1 VYRKQ
6 GNFLISLICPFA
18 GERTVKSILTIY
30 FATLKVLI
38 VSSLVC
44 ITLLIFSNVVL
55 RYGFN
60 SGLFFSE
67 EISRLAFV
75 WLVFA
80 GAQLML
86 HENGHIGVDIVT
98 SRVSPTV
105 GKCLLLLTQVLML
118 YVTWLFLQGSWKQT
132 LINLHVGAPS
142 TDVSMALFYGA
153 GLVFSVLSAALITL
167 QMIDNLRKPAGSHKP
182 QIAEPDTHVAP
193 TTQAGV
199 LK

>member
-1 VYRKQ
+1 M
-6 GNFLISLICPFA
+6 
-18 GERTVKSILTIY
+18 KSILTIY

-105 GKCLLLLTQVLML
+105 GKYLLLLTQVLML
-118 YVTWLFLQGSWKQT
+118 YVTWLFLEGSWKHAVRHEPVRGAEYSQQGQLHGCDLRRIT
-132 LINLHVGAPS
+132 LLLRTVVTYRVIDCIPA
-142 TDVSMALFYGA
+142 A
-153 GLVFSVLSAALITL
+153 GPVAATVRLITW
-167 QMIDNLRKPAGSHKP
+167 
-182 QIAEPDTHVAP
+182 
-193 TTQAGV
+193 
-199 LK
+199 

>member
-1 VYRKQ
+1 MK
-6 GNFLISLICPFA
+6 
-18 GERTVKSILTIY
+18 TILAVY
-30 FATLKVLI
+30 FAALKVLI
-38 VSSLVC
+38 TASLVC
-44 ITLLIFSNVVL
+44 ITSLIFLNVVL

-86 HENGHIGVDIVT
+86 HENGHIGVDILT
-98 SRVSPTV
+98 SRVSPRV
-105 GKCLLLLTQVLML
+105 AKYMLLLTQVLML

-142 TDVSMALFYGA
+142 TGVSMALFYGA
-153 GLVFSVLSAALITL
+153 GLVFSVLSAALIATQL
-167 QMIDNLRKPAGSHKP
+167 IDNLRKPAGTHAP
-182 QIAEPDTHVAP
+182 DNDTHVASS
-193 TTQAGV
+193 TQPGV

>member
-1 VYRKQ
+1 MK
-6 GNFLISLICPFA
+6 
-18 GERTVKSILTIY
+18 TILNLY
-30 FATLKVLI
+30 FSTLKVLI
-38 VSSLVC
+38 CSTLVC
-44 ITLLIFSNVVL
+44 ITTLIFLNVVL

-86 HENGHIGVDIVT
+86 HENGHIGVDMLT
-98 SRVSPTV
+98 SRVSPKV
-105 GKCLLLLTQVLML
+105 AKAMLVLSQVLML
-118 YVTWLFLQGSWKQT
+118 YVTWLFLVGSWKQT

-142 TDVSMALFYGA
+142 TGVSMALFYGA
-153 GLVFSVLSAALITL
+153 GLVFSVLSMGLIFVQL
-167 QMIDNLRKPAGSHKP
+167 IGNLRTPAS
-182 QIAEPDTHVAP
+182 QIGQQLRDNAAQLAP
-193 TTQAGV
+193 SSESGV

>member
-1 VYRKQ
+1 MKV
-6 GNFLISLICPFA
+6 
-18 GERTVKSILTIY
+18 ILNLY
-30 FATLKVLI
+30 FNTLKVLI
-38 VSSLVC
+38 CSTLVC
-44 ITLLIFSNVVL
+44 ITTLIFLNVVL

-86 HENGHIGVDIVT
+86 HENGHIGVDMLT
-98 SRVSPTV
+98 SRVSPRV
-105 GKCLLLLTQVLML
+105 ARVMLVVSQGLML

-142 TDVSMALFYGA
+142 TGVSMALFHGA
-153 GLVFSVLSAALITL
+153 GLVFSVLSMGLIFVQL
-167 QMIDNLRKPAGSHKP
+167 IDTLRKPAGTNRTA
-182 QIAEPDTHVAP
+182 AEPDAQLASSSQT
-193 TTQAGV
+193 GV

>member
-1 VYRKQ
+1 MK
-6 GNFLISLICPFA
+6 
-18 GERTVKSILTIY
+18 TILTIY
-30 FATLKVLI
+30 FTTLKVLI

-44 ITLLIFSNVVL
+44 ITLLIFFNVVL

-98 SRVSPTV
+98 SRVSSQV
-105 GKCLLLLTQVLML
+105 AKYLLLLTQVLML

-142 TDVSMALFYGA
+142 TGVSMALFYGA
-153 GLVFSVLSAALITL
+153 GLVFSVLSAALITMQL
-167 QMIDNLRKPAGSHKP
+167 IDNLRKPAGAYRP
-182 QIAEPDTHVAP
+182 QRNDEEAHALSSTET
-193 TTQAGV
+193 GV

>member
-1 VYRKQ
+1 M
-6 GNFLISLICPFA
+6 
-18 GERTVKSILTIY
+18 KSILTIY

-105 GKCLLLLTQVLML
+105 GKYLLLLTQVLML

-142 TDVSMALFYGA
+142 TGVSMALFYGA
-153 GLVFSVLSAALITL
+153 GLVFSVLSAVLIAV
-167 QMIDNLRKPAGSHKP
+167 QMIGNLRRPAGSYIP
-182 QIAEPDTHVAP
+182 RTAEPDSHVAP
-193 TTQAGV
+193 TTQPGV

>member
-1 VYRKQ
+1 MK
-6 GNFLISLICPFA
+6 
-18 GERTVKSILTIY
+18 TILNLY
-30 FATLKVLI
+30 FSTLKVLI
-38 VSSLVC
+38 CSTLVC
-44 ITLLIFSNVVL
+44 ITVLIFLNVVL

-86 HENGHIGVDIVT
+86 HENGHIGVDMLT
-98 SRVSPTV
+98 SRVSPKV
-105 GKCLLLLTQVLML
+105 AKGMLVLSQVLML

-142 TDVSMALFYGA
+142 TGVSMALFYGA
-153 GLVFSVLSAALITL
+153 GLVFSVFSFGLITAQL
-167 QMIDNLRKPAGSHKP
+167 LNSLRKPAGTYTQ
-182 QIAEPDTHVAP
+182 QISDSPAPLAP
-193 TTQAGV
+193 TQETGV

>member
-1 VYRKQ
+1 MK
-6 GNFLISLICPFA
+6 
-18 GERTVKSILTIY
+18 TILNLY
-30 FATLKVLI
+30 FGTLKVLI
-38 VSSLVC
+38 CSTLVC
-44 ITLLIFSNVVL
+44 ITALIFFNVVL

-86 HENGHIGVDIVT
+86 HEHGHIGVDMLT
-98 SRVSPTV
+98 SRVSPKV
-105 GKCLLLLTQVLML
+105 AKLMLLLSRVLML
-118 YVTWLFLQGSWKQT
+118 YVTWLFLVGSWKQT

-142 TDVSMALFYGA
+142 TGVSMALFYGA
-153 GLVFSVLSAALITL
+153 GLVFSVLSMGLIFTQL
-167 QMIDNLRKPAGSHKP
+167 LDNLRTPAEQLAQP
-182 QIAEPDTHVAP
+182 FNDNAAALAPAQEP
-193 TTQAGV
+193 GV

>member
-1 VYRKQ
+1 MK
-6 GNFLISLICPFA
+6 
-18 GERTVKSILTIY
+18 TILTIY
-30 FATLKVLI
+30 FGTLKVLI
-38 VSSLVC
+38 CSSLVC
-44 ITLLIFSNVVL
+44 ITTLIFLNVVL

-86 HENGHIGVDIVT
+86 HEHGHIGVDMLT
-98 SRVSPTV
+98 SRVPPRAAKV
-105 GKCLLLLTQVLML
+105 MMLLSQVLML
-118 YVTWLFLQGSWKQT
+118 YVTWLFLEGSWKQT

-142 TDVSMALFYGA
+142 TGVSMALFYGA
-153 GLVFSVLSAALITL
+153 GLVFSVVSMVLIAA
-167 QMIDNLRKPAGSHKP
+167 QVVANLRAPAGHYAQP
-182 QIAEPDTHVAP
+182 CTEGATLTNANEPS
-193 TTQAGV
+193 GV

>member
-1 VYRKQ
+1 MK
-6 GNFLISLICPFA
+6 
-18 GERTVKSILTIY
+18 TILTIY
-30 FATLKVLI
+30 FTALKVLI
-38 VSSLVC
+38 TSSLVC
-44 ITLLIFSNVVL
+44 ITLLIFLNVVL

-86 HENGHIGVDIVT
+86 HENGHIGVDILT
-98 SRVSPTV
+98 SRVSPRV
-105 GKCLLLLTQVLML
+105 AKYMLLLTQMLML

-142 TDVSMALFYGA
+142 TGVSMALFYGA
-153 GLVFSVLSAALITL
+153 GLVFSVLSAALITMQL
-167 QMIDNLRKPAGSHKP
+167 IDNLRKPAGAYNPRVSDN
-182 QIAEPDTHVAP
+182 DTHVASS
-193 TTQAGV
+193 TQPGV

>member
-1 VYRKQ
+1 
-6 GNFLISLICPFA
+6 
-18 GERTVKSILTIY
+18 VKNVLTIY
-30 FATLKVLI
+30 FAALKVLI

-44 ITLLIFSNVVL
+44 ITLLIFLNVVL

-86 HENGHIGVDIVT
+86 HENGHIGVDMLT
-98 SRVSPTV
+98 SRVSPV
-105 GKCLLLLTQVLML
+105 VAKYLLVITQLLML
-118 YVTWLFLQGSWKQT
+118 YVTWLFLLGSWKQT

-142 TDVSMALFYGA
+142 TGVSMALFYGA
-153 GLVFSVLSAALITL
+153 GLVFSVLSALLIATQL
-167 QMIDNLRKPAGSHKP
+167 IDNLRKPAGSYRP
-182 QIAEPDTHVAP
+182 QRSDEEAHVLSS
-193 TTQAGV
+193 TETGV

>member
-1 VYRKQ
+1 MK
-6 GNFLISLICPFA
+6 
-18 GERTVKSILTIY
+18 TILTIY
-30 FATLKVLI
+30 FAALKVLI
-38 VSSLVC
+38 TASLAC
-44 ITLLIFSNVVL
+44 ITSLIFLNVVL

-75 WLVFA
+75 WLIFA

-86 HENGHIGVDIVT
+86 HEHGHIGVDIVT
-98 SRVSPTV
+98 SRVSPKV

-142 TDVSMALFYGA
+142 TGVSMALFYGA
-153 GLVFSVLSAALITL
+153 GLVFSGLSAALIAMQL
-167 QMIDNLRKPAGSHKP
+167 IDNLRKPAGTYNP
-182 QIAEPDTHVAP
+182 QTSDNDTYIAPFTEP
-193 TTQAGV
+193 GV

>member
-1 VYRKQ
+1 MKTLVDGY
-6 GNFLISLICPFA
+6 FLIL
-18 GERTVKSILTIY
+18 K
-30 FATLKVLI
+30 TLV
-38 VSSLVC
+38 VACLVG
-44 ITLLIFSNVVL
+44 ITCLIFTNVVL

-98 SRVSPTV
+98 RRVSPGV
-105 GKCLLLLTQVLML
+105 ARGLLALTQVLML
-118 YVTWLFLQGSWKQT
+118 YVTWLFMDGSWKQT

-142 TDVSMALFYGA
+142 TGISMALFYGA
-153 GLVFSVLSAALITL
+153 GLVFSVFSALLICTQLARNLMGTL
-167 QMIDNLRKPAGSHKP
+167 PMPTQ
-182 QIAEPDTHVAP
+182 AEPSVNDGAVE
-193 TTQAGV
+193 
-199 LK
+199 

>member
-1 VYRKQ
+1 MKTLLK
-6 GNFLISLICPFA
+6 F
-18 GERTVKSILTIY
+18 Y
-30 FATLKVLI
+30 FSTLKVLI
-38 VSSLVC
+38 CSTLVC
-44 ITLLIFSNVVL
+44 ITVLIFLNVVL

-86 HENGHIGVDIVT
+86 HEHGHIGVDMLT
-98 SRVSPTV
+98 SRVSAKV
-105 GKCLLLLTQVLML
+105 AKGMMLLSQSLML
-118 YVTWLFLQGSWKQT
+118 YVTWLLMEGSWKQT

-142 TDVSMALFYGA
+142 TGVSMALFYGA
-153 GLVFSVLSAALITL
+153 GLMFSVFSMVLIAAQLVTTLRTPAGHYAQPDTDDAALTAS
-167 QMIDNLRKPAGSHKP
+167 QPS
-182 QIAEPDTHVAP
+182 E
-193 TTQAGV
+193 V